1 MASIYTE
8 STKYLTLEIRAAWS
22 PILLKAS
29 RETGP
34 GSKQRMSNVVC
45 QGLRDGGVI
54 KQQIVRLIFEIP
66 DQQKTIYNS
75 LEINLQ
81 KAFRGLEKDL
91 QGIIG
96 KPSLTSTPQQEKVAV
111 LVEALEDVRRI
122 GILPDGVAERI
133 VKKESIEVVVPR
145 KRAPE

>member
-1 MASIYTE
+1 M
-8 STKYLTLEIRAAWS
+8 
-22 PILLKAS
+22 
-29 RETGP
+29 
-34 GSKQRMSNVVC
+34 
-45 QGLRDGGVI
+45 
-54 KQQIVRLIFEIP
+54 
-66 DQQKTIYNS
+66 
-75 LEINLQ
+75 
-81 KAFRGLEKDL
+81 EKDL